1 MDGQRQAVGLER
13 FFFLNYI
20 LSSFFILNIK
30 MDHLYIEKS
39 SFDDTASSQVYIL
52 LSEPQQDNSHSSL
65 L

>member
-13 FFFLNYI
+13 FFLNYI
-20 LSSFFILNIK
+20 LFSFFILNIK